1 MNPDENNSNNG
12 SSPADRKPDD
22 RKPAAP
28 RGGGGGTDPGED
40 PRREAT
46 ATATA
51 SSEPRRPGAGRRTK
65 FAGAILVVLAV
76 LAAAAFL
83 YGRYYFHKA
92 MADNLPRLDGSLTV
106 YGLAAP
112 VTVARDAQGVPH
124 IRARSMEDLVF
135 AQGFVT
141 AQDRL
146 WQMDMLPSSV
156 ATRCSTTACSAH
168 CNCAWPRT
176 ARGPRSL
183 PSRSTGSKSTRAE

>member
-1 MNPDENNSNNG
+1 MNPDETNSSNA
-12 SSPADRKPDD
+12 SSPDGRKPDD
-22 RKPAAP
+22 RKPAVL
-28 RGGGGGTDPGED
+28 RGGGTDPGED

-46 ATATA
+46 ATEPA
-51 SSEPRRPGAGRRTK
+51 SSDPRRPGAGRRTK
-65 FAGAILVVLAV
+65 IGGAILVVLAV

-146 WQMDMLPSSV
+146 WQMDLL
-156 ATRCSTTACSAH
+156 R
-168 CNCAWPRT
+168 
-176 ARGPRSL
+176 RGAAGELAAIRSEE
-183 PSRSTGSKSTRAE
+183 RRVGKEC